1 MKDDKAMFNI
11 KDGENISLNDNGT
24 TSGTLLDGE
33 RIKNLTATGNK
44 SGIKAEK
51 PNTSISS
58 GLRKYW
64 SQVIVGVSV
73 AIIAALILRYI

>member
-11 KDGENISLNDNGT
+11 KDGENISLNDNET

-33 RIKNLTATGNK
+33 RIKNLTASGNK

-51 PNTSISS
+51 PNTSIWS

-64 SQVIVGVSV
+64 FKVIVGVSV
-73 AIIAALILRYI
+73 AIIAALILRHI